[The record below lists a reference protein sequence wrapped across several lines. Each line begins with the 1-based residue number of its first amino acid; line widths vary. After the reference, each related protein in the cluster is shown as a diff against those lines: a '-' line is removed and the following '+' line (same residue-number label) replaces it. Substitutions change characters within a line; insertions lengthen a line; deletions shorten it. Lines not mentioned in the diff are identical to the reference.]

1 MSSKILDSPLLQ
13 SSNNSDISTPT
24 PAMEFLLP
32 PSPPIEEQSSNNRDI
47 SSPTMENLLQPY
59 QCIEDDEDEEEKL
72 WVQAI
77 ERLKLLQSCQHIKEK
92 KEEKEEV
99 NHWVQIGNPSCSG
112 VRFSI
117 SYVLNEEDNL
127 LYPRYTTQIP

>member
-1 MSSKILDSPLLQ
+1 MSSQILDSSLLQ
-13 SSNNSDISTPT
+13 SSNKNDILTPT

-32 PSPPIEEQSSNNRDI
+32 PSPPIEDKSSNNRDI
-47 SSPTMENLLQPY
+47 SSPTMEKLLHPY
-59 QCIEDDEDEEEKL
+59 QGIEEEDEEEKL
-72 WVQAI
+72 WVQI
-77 ERLKLLQSCQHIKEK
+77 SERLKLLQSCQHIEEK
-92 KEEKEEV
+92 KEKEEEV

-117 SYVLNEEDNL
+117 SYVLNKEDNL